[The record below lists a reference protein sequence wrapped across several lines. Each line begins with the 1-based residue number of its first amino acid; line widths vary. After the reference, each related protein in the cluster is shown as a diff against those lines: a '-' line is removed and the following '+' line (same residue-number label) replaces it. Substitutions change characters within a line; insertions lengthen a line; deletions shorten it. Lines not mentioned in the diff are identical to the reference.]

1 MRSWLRRITCK
12 NYNWKY
18 KDLLW
23 DKSEQ
28 LIEKSEA
35 LISCQ
40 STNVKHLLKLAQ
52 AMKEKM
58 DQHVLFEENKKI
70 MNYYHEQLIVKEKE
84 RLNMQEQSG
93 RYQQMKEQL
102 DEEQVKLRLVIT
114 ENGQLKEKLK
124 LQELELGQQKA
135 KVRHISIGQL
145 SLPSTASV

>member
-1 MRSWLRRITCK
+1 
-12 NYNWKY
+12 
-18 KDLLW
+18 
-23 DKSEQ
+23 
-28 LIEKSEA
+28 
-35 LISCQ
+35 
-40 STNVKHLLKLAQ
+40 
-52 AMKEKM
+52 M